1 MLALVIMI
9 SWCMYSSIRIT
20 HGTAMT
26 QQLVVLLSC
35 SPGEE
40 ICMSRCGYII
50 IITYIAKYSL
60 IEQPLKA

>member
-9 SWCMYSSIRIT
+9 SWCIYSSIRIT
-20 HGTAMT
+20 HGTATT

-40 ICMSRCGYII
+40 ICMSRCGYV
-50 IITYIAKYSL
+50 SS
-60 IEQPLKA
+60 